1 MEENLKKALSELLVL
16 ALLHERDYYALEL
29 APAILERSGGTIAI
43 TFPYAILYRM
53 IEQQYIQELPKR
65 IAPDGRRRQYFG
77 ITEAGRGYF
86 QQILT
91 VYKTFT
97 SGVDQLVTSVLSAGE
112 GGVSQ

>member
-1 MEENLKKALSELLVL
+1 MEENLKKALSEMLVL

-29 APAILERSGGTIAI
+29 TSAITERSNGAISI

-77 ITEAGRGYF
+77 ITEAGRAYF
-86 QQILT
+86 QQNWT
-91 VYKTFT
+91 VYQAFI
-97 SGVDQLVTSVLSAGE
+97 SGVDQLVTSVLRGRE
-112 GGVSQ
+112 GGADQ